1 LGKGSQMNGRT
12 VVAAAVLSAAATFFT
27 SGVAAA
33 GAQPP
38 GNHNW
43 ITLDGTC
50 AGQPVTLLDPRGG
63 NTGFVVGGSV
73 GVGKTFRFIDTA
85 TNTVILEVVTGRGI
99 DPDRLVTCEFPL
111 GNGVLIVVEALIT
124 PQGP

>member
-1 LGKGSQMNGRT
+1 MKGRT
-12 VVAAAVLSAAATFFT
+12 VVAGALVSTAAVFLT

-33 GAQPP
+33 DAQPP

-50 AGQPVTLLDPRGG
+50 AGQPVTIRDPKGG
-63 NTGFVVGGSV
+63 NTAFVIGGSV
-73 GVGKTFRFIDTA
+73 GVGKTFRFIDA
-85 TNTVILEVVTGRGI
+85 ASDTVILEVVNGRGI

-111 GNGVLIVVEALIT
+111 GNGVVIVVEVLTT